1 MEIRERVL
9 TLETNDKYLVRAS
22 VKLPVGLP
30 VRRSIVPLVTSER
43 RDSSQCVSN
52 SYTLSFSIPRIR
64 PRVFENARYLSL
76 PFSFQSFP
84 VFGVKRFSSND
95 REATPRAIPKR
106 TKRLLDAA
114 FLSLIVSS
122 FSSLLARDQR
132 PTRNFI
138 CDIE

>member
-52 SYTLSFSIPRIR
+52 SYTLPFSIPRIR
-64 PRVFENARYLSL
+64 PRVFENAPYLSL

-95 REATPRAIPKR
+95 REATRAIPKR

>member
-76 PFSFQSFP
+76 PFSFQFFP